1 MSVDE
6 PRASIVGVS
15 GEPNVRM
22 LRPLAASARVRG
34 AFSAGRC
41 DARRSR
47 LALALILVIAAAS
60 FARCAVAHAA
70 GSTAVPTASSAL
82 AGTWRRLSPA
92 PSPAPIGITVS
103 VWTGRQM
110 LVFGRAQPKPPLSVD
125 VAAAYSPATD
135 RWSRLAPFKGPVGN
149 YQGHY
154 TAAWTG
160 KEMLTFG
167 PFDFQAY
174 NPLTNHWRRLPAPPR
189 SSGPSGLVVW
199 TGHLMI
205 YSGGGCCGDFQSDGA
220 AFNPATNKWRTL
232 ASSPLAPSQTPAGVW
247 TGRELI
253 AYVSG
258 LDPDGKPYPA
268 GLARAAAYNPTTNS
282 WRRIAP
288 LPAVRYNATPGWDGR
303 EMLVVGGYGASHA
316 GKPATLARIVLA
328 YSPATNHWR
337 QLARMSSG
345 REQFAEVWT
354 GKQLLI
360 WGGITSLTGPSQS
373 SQGFAFDPTANRWST
388 LPQAPLSGRVTPAA
402 VWTGHVMILWG
413 GASASRPSSPV
424 GGAAFTPATR

>member
-1 MSVDE
+1 M
-6 PRASIVGVS
+6 
-15 GEPNVRM
+15 
-22 LRPLAASARVRG
+22 
-34 AFSAGRC
+34 
-41 DARRSR
+41 
-47 LALALILVIAAAS
+47 
-60 FARCAVAHAA
+60 
-70 GSTAVPTASSAL
+70 
-82 AGTWRRLSPA
+82 
-92 PSPAPIGITVS
+92 S

-288 LPAVRYNATPGWDGR
+288 LPAVRYNATPGWTGARCSSWAATARRTQESRRRSR
-303 EMLVVGGYGASHA
+303 ESCSRTAQR
-316 GKPATLARIVLA
+316 PT
-328 YSPATNHWR
+328 
-337 QLARMSSG
+337 
-345 REQFAEVWT
+345 T
-354 GKQLLI
+354 GVS
-360 WGGITSLTGPSQS
+360 WPG
-373 SQGFAFDPTANRWST
+373 
-388 LPQAPLSGRVTPAA
+388 
-402 VWTGHVMILWG
+402 
-413 GASASRPSSPV
+413 
-424 GGAAFTPATR
+424 